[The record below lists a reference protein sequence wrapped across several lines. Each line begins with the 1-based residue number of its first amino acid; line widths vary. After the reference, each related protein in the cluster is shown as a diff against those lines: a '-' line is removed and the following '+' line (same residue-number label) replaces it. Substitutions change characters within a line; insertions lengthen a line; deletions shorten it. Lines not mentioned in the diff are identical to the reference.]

1 MPATVDSG
9 PRAAAPAAP
18 SATVPAPP
26 AFRPLRCYLL
36 EAKYEFLRQL
46 REPSF
51 SIPALT
57 FPVLFYVLFGVVLA
71 MPGAGDAGARATAL
85 LVSYGVFG
93 IMGPALFGF
102 GVAMALDRDMGLL
115 RLKRALPVPPGAIL
129 LAKTA
134 MAMLFGLVIT
144 AMLMAVGV
152 GFAGVALS
160 PAQLALLALV
170 NLLGALPFCALG
182 LWIGTLVG
190 GQAAVAIVNLV
201 YLPMAFLSG
210 LWIPLSVLP
219 DVVQRLAPVWPAYHL
234 QQVALKA
241 VGGDAGGALW
251 LHLLVLATYG
261 AVFFFLARRRMAA

>member
-1 MPATVDSG
+1 MNASRG
-9 PRAAAPAAP
+9 
-18 SATVPAPP
+18 VPASARRRIPVLV
-26 AFRPLRCYLL
+26 AVRRHSPLRCYLL

-46 REPSF
+46 RTPAF
-51 SIPALT
+51 ALPALT
-57 FPVLFYVLFGVVLA
+57 FPVLFYLLFGVVLT
-71 MPGAGDAGARATAL
+71 MPGPGDAGLRAATL

-102 GVAMALDRDMGLL
+102 GVAMAMDRDMGLL
-115 RLKRALPVPPGAIL
+115 QLKRALPVPPGAIL

-134 MAMLFGLVIT
+134 MAMLFGLLIT
-144 AMLMAVGV
+144 AMLMAVAV
-152 GFAGVALS
+152 GFAGVVLS
-160 PAQLALLALV
+160 PARLALLALV

-234 QQVALKA
+234 QQIALKA
-241 VGGDAGGALW
+241 AGGADAGDALGV
-251 LHLLVLATYG
+251 HLLVLATYG
-261 AVFFFLARRRMAA
+261 AVFFVLAGRRMSA

>member
-1 MPATVDSG
+1 MHATVDDTPRFGVLPVSG
-9 PRAAAPAAP
+9 DTLPA
-18 SATVPAPP
+18 SS
-26 AFRPLRCYLL
+26 AFRPRRCYLL

-46 REPSF
+46 RTPEF
-51 SIPALT
+51 AIPALT
-57 FPVLFYVLFGVVLA
+57 FPVLFYVLFGVVLT
-71 MPGAGDAGARATAL
+71 MPGPGDAGARATTL

-102 GVAMALDRDMGLL
+102 GVAMAMDRDMGLL

-134 MAMLFGLVIT
+134 MAMLFGLIIT

-152 GFAGVALS
+152 AFAGVVLS

>member
-1 MPATVDSG
+1 MPATIPHDTHAAVAAASTA
-9 PRAAAPAAP
+9 RAAAPH
-18 SATVPAPP
+18 V
-26 AFRPLRCYLL
+26 FRPLRCYLL

-51 SIPALT
+51 SFPALT
-57 FPVLFYVLFGVVLA
+57 FPVLFYVLFGVVLSV
-71 MPGAGDAGARATAL
+71 PEPGDAGARATAL

-102 GVAMALDRDMGLL
+102 GVAMAMDRDMGLL

-134 MAMLFGLVIT
+134 MAMLFGLLIT

-152 GFAGVALS
+152 GVAGVVLS
-160 PAQLALLALV
+160 PVQLALLALV

-219 DVVQRLAPVWPAYHL
+219 DVVQRLAPLWPAYHL

-251 LHLLVLATYG
+251 LHLLVLATYC